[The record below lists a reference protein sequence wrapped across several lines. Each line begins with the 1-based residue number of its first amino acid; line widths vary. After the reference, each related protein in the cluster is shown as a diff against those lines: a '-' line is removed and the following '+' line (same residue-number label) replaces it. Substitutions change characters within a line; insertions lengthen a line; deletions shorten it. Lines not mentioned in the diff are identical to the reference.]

1 MRKIYV
7 LIFAVLFMLPMIVL
21 GQFNINAGGTNYTQD
36 FNSLTS
42 GTWTDNTTLT
52 GWYAKTDATASI
64 SSYGA
69 NTGTTTTA
77 GLYAFGIAGT
87 NPLSERSLGYGPSNT
102 FTGTAGSQRGYLGW
116 RLKNNTGSAITSIT
130 VTFTGEQWRKDN
142 TVNQTLTVE
151 YQTGTTVTNL
161 TSGTWTSVGALTFT
175 SPIITSGA
183 ASLDGNASPNRV
195 AAITTTITVSLAV
208 GNEIMIR
215 WSDLNDSGN
224 DHFLAIDDIVVNAL
238 TATNSITTNAISGS
252 PFCVTSSTGSS
263 VSVSF
268 TSIGT
273 YTSNTYTAQ
282 LSNPSGSFASPTSIG
297 TLISDGISGTISA
310 TIPAGTTAGTG
321 YRIRVISNGP
331 AATGTDNGSNL
342 VVNVQP
348 VIGTQPVS
356 NIVTSPTG
364 TTFNISATGG
374 TGIFQW
380 QYYISSTGIWTD
392 LTNTAPYSGVST
404 STLTIATT
412 TVALDQTDYR
422 CIAKAGSPCTDII
435 SSVATLYVNPGPCI
449 TDVSGY
455 SSWILSGA
463 TSSASQACSASGI
476 LFTATG
482 QYAITPVITNPQK
495 LNFNKKRS
503 NTATPWELDV
513 QISSSTGGPW
523 TNVSI
528 ENVISNIC
536 TANNEI
542 DLSSYVGNF
551 YIKFLDNRASGAEQR
566 GIDDIT
572 ITCGTACTPG
582 HTITSFIPNSGPAGT
597 LVTIIGTGFT
607 SILGPGAV
615 KFGNVNAASY
625 TVVNTTTI
633 IAEVPA
639 NAPTDKIT
647 ITNSSCPLKTAGN
660 FTLIQTSGTCGSG
673 SSFSSDVFISEIYD
687 HPNGSLTYVE
697 IFNGTTSAIDLST
710 YSIRI
715 QTNTSDNSY
724 PLSGTIASSATKI
737 LKIGEYNT
745 FTCSGL
751 TANWDYPAA
760 PGINGNDRI
769 YLYKD
774 NGVTWVDYAPN
785 PNYDGADSDNGP
797 TLVGFTQKRNASAIA
812 PSTTYITTDW
822 TVVNT
827 QSCSHLGIGPYTVS
841 APSLTVNTSPSDVGC
856 TQTIT
861 LSVSATAT
869 LPATINS
876 PGGYVWKF
884 NDPSTMSGW
893 DNVSAMTGSP
903 YNLPLTITGVGTN
916 SITIIGSTAIL
927 QNFQFY
933 VETSTAGSPSCMKA
947 SNAAQYTY
955 DTRKYYQTIT
965 ATGNWS
971 DKTKWE
977 MSSDNATW
985 VAACNYPTSVNCDEI
1000 SMRAAHTITLD
1011 IDNAV
1016 DKLTIDNTGKLISSA
1031 NSQLTLL
1038 NGQTGADFIINGT
1051 FEDGANSANSLSF
1064 GTNATWQIGTA
1075 ASLIKTNSSSATI
1088 YRDNYETG
1096 IANINADANWIYRY
1110 SGSALSF
1117 ASSTTTTGMY
1127 YPNLTLENIVNGN
1140 TYSSAPNATDINLSN
1155 FTLTGANNPIIIKG
1169 NFNVGGIGP
1178 GNINFVNA
1186 NTNGL
1191 VQVWKD
1197 LTIRAGSKLTN
1208 NATPNTT
1215 VKGAGLDVRGDLT
1228 VDGTLENNGG
1238 ATTGLL
1244 KFSGTTNQSIS
1255 GLTAGIMNLQD
1266 VTIANIGGAIVTVN
1280 KSFGLPGVLT
1290 LADVSKLQLASGYV
1304 TLKSTATATA
1314 RVAPIGTGIIDY
1326 TGTGR
1331 FVVERYFPTRRAWRL
1346 MTAPVSTGALAT
1358 DNSFF
1363 ASYQAGGNNELT
1375 NAGNATYVS
1384 GANPNLATN
1393 GLDWTPL
1400 NNSSLK
1406 TFNSVTNLFVPVD
1419 DTRAKKISGNN
1430 FSSTG
1435 VPDNFGFFMFVRG
1448 DRVNNPNWVTP
1459 GVAVNET
1466 TLRDT
1471 GKLQVQSYTF
1481 PAYAVVNGY
1490 TLIGNPYAS
1499 PVDFSKLTKNGV
1511 GDRFWSWDPA
1521 LNSVGAYVF
1530 FDGGP
1535 TYTAVKVPLT
1545 ATGTIGQTQIIQSKQ
1560 AFFIQSIIATTPNIV
1575 FNEDDKD
1582 VTNNQAAYRPVN
1594 NLPTAPMLAA
1604 NIYYTDKDD
1613 KKILLDGNMVQAAK
1627 EFCNE
1632 VNYLEDAI
1640 KFTNINENFAIKNKA
1655 GVLILDKRKPF
1666 TETDTINYTLTRT
1679 NKRTYQ
1685 LQFMAGNIAGN
1696 NLNGY
1701 LEDNFQK
1708 TSTPINMDGDT
1719 WFDFEVNGNAASAA
1733 PDRFRMVFKKA
1744 VHYTNINAALINSD
1758 IAVEWS
1764 LINETDISNHEVER
1778 SADGIHFIKVGVV
1791 NSQGNGAAT
1800 SIYNWLDVQ
1809 PATGMYYYRIKS
1821 IGLYGAI
1828 AYSETVKIKMVKSTP
1843 GMYVFPNPV
1852 TDSKINLQLN
1862 KFVPGI
1868 YRVRLLNA
1876 AGQELI
1882 KQNLSH
1888 VGGNATHTISPN
1900 QRLISGTYELE
1911 VMGPDKKKTVL
1922 KILVQ

>member
-1 MRKIYV
+1 MRKFYVVVGFV
-7 LIFAVLFMLPMIVL
+7 LIFFTSLKSWGQVSLIGGGTYTQNFDVL
-21 GQFNINAGGTNYTQD
+21 GTSAIGTYIN
-36 FNSLTS
+36 
-42 GTWTDNTTLT
+42 NTTLT
-52 GWYAKTDATASI
+52 GWYITTTPGLPINTGSTGTN
-64 SSYGA
+64 SCYNFG
-69 NTGTTTTA
+69 NTGTNPNTDRALGAISTSIVHRI
-77 GLYAFGIAGT
+77 GLRV
-87 NPLSERSLGYGPSNT
+87 L
-102 FTGTAGSQRGYLGW
+102 
-116 RLKNNTGSAITSIT
+116 NNGSAPIGSFDIS
-130 VTFTGEQWRKDN
+130 FTGEQWRSFN
-142 TVNQTLTVE
+142 AGNLVFE
-151 YQTGTTVTNL
+151 YQTGTTVTSI
-161 TSGTWTSVGALTFT
+161 TAGTWTAFSALDFASLQT
-175 SPIITSGA
+175 STGA
-183 ASLDGNASPNRV
+183 ALDGNSAANRTLKTSTLTVPVAQNTEIFFRWTRAGTSSP
-195 AAITTTITVSLAV
+195 
-208 GNEIMIR
+208 G
-215 WSDLNDSGN
+215 
-224 DHFLAIDDIVVNAL
+224 LAIDDLSVTANA
-238 TATNSITTNAISGS
+238 AGNSITTSAISGS
-252 PFCVTSSTGSS
+252 PFCVTSSTGSL
-263 VSVSF
+263 VSVPF
-268 TSIGT
+268 TSTGT

-282 LSNPSGSFASPTSIG
+282 LSNASGSFASPTSIG
-297 TLISDGISGTISA
+297 TLVSDGNSGTIAA
-310 TIPAGTTAGTG
+310 TIPAGTTGGTG
-321 YRIRVISNGP
+321 YRIRVISSSP
-331 AATGTDNGSNL
+331 VATGTDNGTNL
-342 VVNVQP
+342 TVNVQP
-348 VIGTQPVS
+348 AIGTQPV
-356 NIVTSPTG
+356 NKTVTSPTG
-364 TTFNISATGG
+364 TTFSVSATGG
-374 TGIFQW
+374 TGVFQW
-380 QYYISSTGIWTD
+380 QYYNSGTSTWTD
-392 LTNTAPYSGVST
+392 ITNTAPYSGVTT
-404 STLTIATT
+404 STLTISTT

-422 CIAKAGSPCTDII
+422 CIAKAGSPCTDVI

-449 TDVSGY
+449 TDASGY
-455 SSWILSGA
+455 SGWTLSGA
-463 TSSASQACSASGI
+463 TSAPNQACSGNGI
-476 LFTATG
+476 LFTASG
-482 QYAITPVITNPQK
+482 QYVITPVVTNPQK

-503 NTATPWELDV
+503 NTATAWELDV
-513 QISSSTGGPW
+513 QISNSTSGPW

-551 YIKFLDNRASGAEQR
+551 YIRFLDNRVSGAEQR

-582 HTITSFIPNSGPAGT
+582 HTITSFTPNSGPAGT

-607 SILGPGAV
+607 SISGSNAV
-615 KFGNVNAASY
+615 KFGSVNATSY
-625 TVVNTTTI
+625 NVVNTTTI
-633 IAEVPA
+633 IAEVPI

-660 FTLIQTSGTCGSG
+660 FTLTQTSGTCGSG
-673 SSFSSDVFISEIYD
+673 GSFSSDVFISEIYD

-697 IFNGTTSAIDLST
+697 IFNGTTSTIDLST

-724 PLSGTIASSATKI
+724 PLSGTIASSTTKI

-797 TLVGFTQKRNASAIA
+797 TLVGFTQKRNASAVA
-812 PSTTYITTDW
+812 PSITYIATDW

-869 LPATINS
+869 SPATINS
-876 PGGYVWKF
+876 SGGYLWKF
-884 NDPSTMSGW
+884 NDPVAMSGW
-893 DNVSAMTGSP
+893 DNVSEMAGSP

-933 VETSTAGSPSCMKA
+933 VEVSTAGSPSCMKA
-947 SNAAQYTY
+947 SNAAQYAY
-955 DTRKYYQTIT
+955 DTRKYYRTST

-971 DKTKWE
+971 DKDKWE

-1000 SMRAAHTITLD
+1000 TIRAAHTITLD

-1016 DKLTIDNTGKLISSA
+1016 DKLTIDNLGNLISSA

-1038 NGQTGADFIINGT
+1038 NGQTGANFIINGT

-1064 GTNATWQIGTA
+1064 GTNATWQIGAA
-1075 ASLIKTNSSSATI
+1075 ASLIKTNNSSATI

-1096 IANINADANWIYRY
+1096 IANITAAANWIYRY

-1117 ASSTTTTGMY
+1117 ASSTTITGMH

-1155 FTLTGANNPIIIKG
+1155 FTLTGANNPVIIKG
-1169 NFNVGGIGP
+1169 NFNVGGSGP

-1208 NATPNTT
+1208 NAVPNITI
-1215 VKGAGLDVRGDLT
+1215 KGAGLDVRGNLT

-1238 ATTGLL
+1238 AATGLL
-1244 KFSGTTNQSIS
+1244 KFSANASDQTIS
-1255 GLTAGIMNLQD
+1255 GVASGIINLQD
-1266 VTIANIGGAIVTVN
+1266 VTNANTGGSRVN
-1280 KSFGLPGVLT
+1280 VDKSMNIHGVLT
-1290 LADVSKLQLASGYV
+1290 LSDGTNFNLLSGYV
-1304 TLKSTATATA
+1304 NLRSTATATA
-1314 RVAPIGTGIIDY
+1314 RLASVNTGVLNY
-1326 TGTGR
+1326 NGTGR
-1331 FVVERYFPTRRAWRL
+1331 FVVERYFGTHRAWRL
-1346 MTAPVSTGALAT
+1346 MTAPVSTGAAAT

-1363 ASYQAGGNNELT
+1363 NSYQGGGVEGLIN
-1375 NAGNATYVS
+1375 NATYIS
-1384 GANPNLATN
+1384 GALANPSTN
-1393 GLDWTPL
+1393 GFDVTPL

-1406 TFNSVTNLFVPVD
+1406 KYNSATNLFEPIPN
-1419 DTRAKKISGNN
+1419 TRNEKISGNT
-1430 FSSTG
+1430 FSTTG

-1448 DRVNNPNWVTP
+1448 DRTKLTTNSNWVTP
-1459 GVAVNET
+1459 GATVTET

-1481 PAYAVVNGY
+1481 PAYNAVNGY

-1499 PVDFSKLTKNGV
+1499 PVDFTKVLANISTSGIAN
-1511 GDRFWSWDPA
+1511 RFWSWDPN
-1521 LNSVGAYVF
+1521 LNAVGAYVY
-1530 FDGGP
+1530 FDGAAS
-1535 TYTAVKVPLT
+1535 YAAVKVPVS
-1545 ATGTIGQTQIIQSKQ
+1545 ASGTIGQTTIIQSKQ
-1560 AFFIQSIIATTPNIV
+1560 AVFVQSTSASSPQVV
-1575 FNEDDKD
+1575 FREADKD
-1582 VTNNQAAYRPVN
+1582 ATNNQAAYRPMN
-1594 NLPTAPMLAA
+1594 NLPIAPMLAA
-1604 NIYYTDKDD
+1604 NIYYADKDGN
-1613 KKILLDGNMVQAAK
+1613 KVLLDGNMVQAAK
-1627 EFCNE
+1627 EFSNE

-1640 KFTNINENFAIKNKA
+1640 KFTNINENFAIKNKT

-1666 TETDTINYTLTRT
+1666 TETDTINYTISRT
-1679 NKRTYQ
+1679 SKRTYQ
-1685 LQFMAGNIAGN
+1685 LQFMADQIEAN
-1696 NLNGY
+1696 NLTAY

-1708 TSTPINMDGDT
+1708 TSTPVNMDGDT

-1744 VHYTNINAALINSD
+1744 VHHTNIKAALINSD

-1778 SADGIHFIKVGVV
+1778 SADGIHFIKVGAV
-1791 NSQGNGAAT
+1791 NSQGNGAAS

-1809 PATGMYYYRIKS
+1809 PASGIYYYRIKS
-1821 IGLYGAI
+1821 IGLYGAV
-1828 AYSETVKIKMVKSTP
+1828 AYSETVKVKMVNSAP

-1868 YRVRLLNA
+1868 YRVRVLNA
-1876 AGQELI
+1876 TGQELM

-1888 VGGNATHTISPN
+1888 LGGNATHTVSPN
-1900 QRLISGTYELE
+1900 QRLISGAYELE
-1911 VMGPDKKKTVL
+1911 VMAPDKKKTVL